1 MTTPIRPRPPPSPAT
16 QIPADEPGRADRV
29 ERARAELE
37 ARGFLRPGT
46 EHDPAVVRAPDGRPI
61 ARHEAPRP
69 RGGTAIVGFRRKLP
83 GDSTSEGDEAPPP
96 VARPDRSYSEEPEAP
111 TLLEER
117 VEELEGELIEVEPAR
132 IPRALLRPE
141 APPRAPP
148 PAARAPP
155 PRPPPRPPAPA
166 PPRAPPPRAP
176 RPQVETTPPTAREL
190 WRDLSRPGADPVVVT
205 RDALRVYLS
214 SGHVVCALVLLLGLG
229 ALAGVGVAALVLA
242 VAVVGSRS

>member
-1 MTTPIRPRPPPSPAT
+1 
-16 QIPADEPGRADRV
+16 
-29 ERARAELE
+29 
-37 ARGFLRPGT
+37 LRPGT

-69 RGGTAIVGFRRKLP
+69 RGGTAIVGFRRRLP
-83 GDSTSEGDEAPPP
+83 GDSTSEGDEAPTP

-117 VEELEGELIEVEPAR
+117 VDEELEGELVEVELAR

-141 APPRAPP
+141 APP

-155 PRPPPRPPAPA
+155 RPPA

-176 RPQVETTPPTAREL
+176 RPQVETTPPTARDL

-242 VAVVGSRS
+242 VAVVGSRT

>member
-1 MTTPIRPRPPPSPAT
+1 MTTPFRPRPPPSPAT
-16 QIPADEPGRADRV
+16 QIPADGRADRV

-69 RGGTAIVGFRRKLP
+69 RGGTAIVGFRRRLP
-83 GDSTSEGDEAPPP
+83 GDSTSEGDEAPTP

-117 VEELEGELIEVEPAR
+117 VDEELEGELVEVELAR

-141 APPRAPP
+141 APP

-155 PRPPPRPPAPA
+155 RPPA

-176 RPQVETTPPTAREL
+176 RPQVETTPPTARDL

-242 VAVVGSRS
+242 VAVVGSRT